1 MRFRYLYPFLSN
13 PLATLAHCV
22 LTSMVCHFSIS
33 LPITVPITL
42 KNIVFAEIS
51 VVYEC
56 APLPLRPSHWTPWT
70 QHSDRW
76 HRASAS
82 FANRTQFIFCDYH
95 SLASRRTWR
104 LHLRKSSRCLFTSGK
119 KQQEQ
124 KWSLKTNK
132 WSVKSAQKVEIML
145 KLLFY
150 GLINVAIVWSLAI
163 YYSVLVCLSIAK
175 DWLLRFDQK
184 PWQSKTRNEPP
195 ECLKDPKYGVHKYVR
210 VNVSSNVL
218 FSIRIVSLS
227 SVREICVYL
236 ILVTFAESTSALR
249 WERRPK

>member
-1 MRFRYLYPFLSN
+1 M
-13 PLATLAHCV
+13 
-22 LTSMVCHFSIS
+22 
-33 LPITVPITL
+33 
-42 KNIVFAEIS
+42 S

-56 APLPLRPSHWTPWT
+56 APLPLRPSQWTPWT

-76 HRASAS
+76 RRASALFS
-82 FANRTQFIFCDYH
+82 DRTQFIFCDYH
-95 SLASRRTWR
+95 SLASSRTWR
-104 LHLRKSSRCLFTSGK
+104 LHLRKSSRCLFASGK

-124 KWSLKTNK
+124 KIGRSKQT
-132 WSVKSAQKVEIML
+132 SGRSKVLRKLEIML

-163 YYSVLVCLSIAK
+163 YYSVLVCFSIAK

-210 VNVSSNVL
+210 VNVSSIIL
-218 FSIRIVSLS
+218 FSLCRWTLC
-227 SVREICVYL
+227 VR
-236 ILVTFAESTSALR
+236 FAY
-249 WERRPK
+249 K